1 MWNVSASGRVTSWAE
16 SCKRSTL
23 MRQAPVAQGI
33 ERVPP
38 EHEVAGSIPAGRI
51 RPRTV
56 EPTWLNDAGSDLPSE
71 TVWARETRRRREP
84 TSWRPARVA
93 YRDDSMPGGRPH

>member
-23 MRQAPVAQGI
+23 MRLAPVAQGI

-38 EHEVAGSIPAGRI
+38 EHEVAGSIPAGRTSS
-51 RPRTV
+51 RARTALASDSRRGEMSGLSSRV
-56 EPTWLNDAGSDLPSE
+56 RSLVFEHEKARDAVNAHMKPDVALI
-71 TVWARETRRRREP
+71 
-84 TSWRPARVA
+84 TSK
-93 YRDDSMPGGRPH
+93 G